1 MLKHPDVDETAV
13 IGAPDDERGLVVK
26 SFIVSKRPGDDSF
39 AKELQ
44 EFSAS
49 RLSRH
54 EYPRRVAFVDALPKT
69 PAGKVNRK
77 VLRDAEPKL

>member
-1 MLKHPDVDETAV
+1 MSDDQPLLYEV
-13 IGAPDDERGLVVK
+13 IDGQ
-26 SFIVSKRPGDDSF
+26 IVELPPMGS
-39 AKELQ
+39 LQ
-44 EFSAS
+44 EFTAS

-77 VLRDAEPKL
+77 VLRDAEQAAQPEG